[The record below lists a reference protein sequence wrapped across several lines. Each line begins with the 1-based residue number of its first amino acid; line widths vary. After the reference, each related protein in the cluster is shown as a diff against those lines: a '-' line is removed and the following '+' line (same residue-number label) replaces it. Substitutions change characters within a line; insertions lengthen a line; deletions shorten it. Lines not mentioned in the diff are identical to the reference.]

1 MGLRQGGTN
10 GSVHTFEAIVIFLVK
25 DGVVGGRVYEISFL
39 LSRPRGKTLILFFLI
54 GIKLQSFN
62 RTC

>member
-1 MGLRQGGTN
+1 MGLWQGGTK
-10 GSVHTFEAIVIFLVK
+10 GCVHTFKAIVIFLVK
-25 DGVVGGRVYEISFL
+25 DGIVGGSMYKISFL
-39 LSRPRGKTLILFFLI
+39 LGRPRGKMLILFFLI